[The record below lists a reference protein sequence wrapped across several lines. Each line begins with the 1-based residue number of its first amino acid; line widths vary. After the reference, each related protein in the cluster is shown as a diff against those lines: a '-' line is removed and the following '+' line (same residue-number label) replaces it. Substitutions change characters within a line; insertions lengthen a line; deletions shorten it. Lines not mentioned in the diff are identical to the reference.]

1 MKFLMR
7 IHNTLKGF
15 DALEF
20 LPLFLIRLYLFYVLW
35 FAGINKIDSFDKFSG
50 YLGTLGVPF
59 PDIFTWLVIITEA
72 GGAALILIGLFVR
85 WSSIPLL
92 VVMFFAGYL
101 VHWQNGWPHEANGIE
116 FAAIYSLM
124 LLTLLCFGGGK
135 YLSLDYWVSVSYTHL
150 TLPTICSV

>member
-1 MKFLMR
+1 MKYLMR

-15 DALEF
+15 EALDF

-135 YLSLDYWVSVSYTHL
+135 YLSLDYWVSSNK
-150 TLPTICSV
+150 

>member
-1 MKFLMR
+1 MKFLLR
-7 IHNTLKGF
+7 IHNALKVF
-15 DALEF
+15 EALEF
-20 LPLFLIRLYLFYVLW
+20 FPLFLIRLYLFYVLW

-135 YLSLDYWVSVSYTHL
+135 YLSLDYWVSSNK
-150 TLPTICSV
+150 

>member
-1 MKFLMR
+1 MKFLSR
-7 IHNTLKGF
+7 IHNILKGF
-15 DALEF
+15 EALEF
-20 LPLFLIRLYLFYVLW
+20 LPLFLIRLYLSYVLW

-59 PDIFTWLVIITEA
+59 PDIFTWLVIFTEA

-135 YLSLDYWVSVSYTHL
+135 YLSLDYWVSRNK
-150 TLPTICSV
+150 

>member
-1 MKFLMR
+1 MKFLIR
-7 IHNTLKGF
+7 IHNTLKSF
-15 DALEF
+15 EALEF

-35 FAGINKIDSFDKFSG
+35 FAGLNKIDSFDKFSG

-135 YLSLDYWVSVSYTHL
+135 YLSLDYWVSS
-150 TLPTICSV
+150 SK

>member
-7 IHNTLKGF
+7 IHNTLKSF
-15 DALEF
+15 EALEF

-35 FAGINKIDSFDKFSG
+35 FAGINKIDSFEKFSG

-116 FAAIYSLM
+116 FAVIYSFM
-124 LLTLLCFGGGK
+124 LLILLCFGGGK
-135 YLSLDYWVSVSYTHL
+135 YLSLDYWVSSNK
-150 TLPTICSV
+150 

>member
-15 DALEF
+15 EALDF

-124 LLTLLCFGGGK
+124 LLALLCFGGGK
-135 YLSLDYWVSVSYTHL
+135 YFSLDYWVASNK
-150 TLPTICSV
+150 

>member
-7 IHNTLKGF
+7 IHNALKGF
-15 DALEF
+15 EALEF

-35 FAGINKIDSFDKFSG
+35 FAGINKMDSFDKFSG

-72 GGAALILIGLFVR
+72 GGAALILIGLFIR

-135 YLSLDYWVSVSYTHL
+135 YLSLDYWVSSNK
-150 TLPTICSV
+150 

>member
-1 MKFLMR
+1 MKFLLR

-15 DALEF
+15 EALEF
-20 LPLFLIRLYLFYVLW
+20 LPLFMIRLYLFYVLW

-59 PDIFTWLVIITEA
+59 PDIFTWLVIIIEA

-135 YLSLDYWVSVSYTHL
+135 YLSLDYWVSSNK
-150 TLPTICSV
+150 